1 MSITGNLTQGLNQ
14 GIMADQN
21 VSVTAKILKQDA
33 SETIQDAQL
42 ANVNADDTL
51 KDTELGAERNASVA
65 KAALKGSEKASK
77 EKDKRIALR
86 SRVNEA
92 AEKTDSTTQ
101 VKTRK
106 SDEELQKKASNFS
119 AGTAGELPSST
130 LLSLNDGISD
140 RESPKRITELAEK
153 KIQKDRKTDLP
164 EHHLVS
170 EALKFLV
177 DNATG
182 ERKKNLQEAYDEHY
196 ELHKKEIDYNTTIGI
211 YAREIAIDKNGN
223 VSSIR
228 QQINNMM
235 REDVTPHEIY
245 DGFEKAYGVT
255 SKVFSKM
262 KVYLN
267 YLGDETKK
275 KGIEPANL
283 LAVNTCVRKLQAVK
297 GVYDRE
303 ISNFDSIIKQAAAV
317 QAA

>member
-1 MSITGNLTQGLNQ
+1 MGITGNLTQGLNQ

-21 VSVTAKILKQDA
+21 ISATQKILKQDA
-33 SETIQDAQL
+33 NETIKDAQI
-42 ANVNADDTL
+42 ADVNADDTL
-51 KDTELGAERNASVA
+51 KDTELGSERNASVA
-65 KAALKGSEKASK
+65 KAATKGSEKAA
-77 EKDKRIALR
+77 KDKDIKKAMQ
-86 SRVNEA
+86 SRVNQA
-92 AEKTDSTTQ
+92 AEKAEKGGD
-101 VKTRK
+101 VKSK
-106 SDEELQKKASNFS
+106 PSGQLQDKANEF
-119 AGTAGELPSST
+119 AAKTAGELPSST

-140 RESPKRITELAEK
+140 RESPKRITDLVEN
-153 KIQKDRKTDLP
+153 KIRKDRKTDLP

-177 DNATG
+177 DNASG
-182 ERKKNLQEAYDEHY
+182 ERKKNLQQAFDDHY
-196 ELHKKEIDYNTTIGI
+196 AEHKKEIDYGLTVGV

-235 REDVTPHEIY
+235 REDVTTHEIY
-245 DGFEKAYGVT
+245 DGFDKAYGT
-255 SKVFSKM
+255 STKVFSKM

-303 ISNFDSIIKQAAAV
+303 ITNFDGVLKQAAALT
-317 QAA
+317 A